1 MHPGAALAGR
11 DIRDYYRNF
20 LVNPYDWWKT
30 YSVAQGALWF
40 NPYLPFGASSYRAVA
55 KVFGV
60 RCQTVAMLD
69 DFLLVLPRKK
79 GESDDDLLQ
88 RARDDVGR
96 FDELLSSLN
105 LPKAPK
111 KDQLPNFSTI

>member
-1 MHPGAALAGR
+1 M
-11 DIRDYYRNF
+11 
-20 LVNPYDWWKT
+20 VNPYDWWKT
-30 YSVAQGALWF
+30 YSVALGALWF
-40 NPYLPFGASSYRAVA
+40 NPYLPFGASSCTSIAQRQSDAIRAVA

-69 DFLLVLPRKK
+69 DFLLVLPREK

-105 LPKAPK
+105 LPKVPK
-111 KDQLPNFSTI
+111 KDQPPNFSTI